1 MAVRQPNGT
10 YGALHWTLLPHFQQ
24 SHGNLLSTAARRG
37 VSRGRGTIVA
47 VASRLA
53 RILDGLE
60 KRHGKPRV
68 GPASDPYEMLVV
80 ATCGYPASEPACAK
94 GFAALREHVGVAP
107 ADVLRAPKELVE
119 AFEPRIRAH
128 LLLKMHGQTICK
140 RARPLCEQC
149 PVTRDCAYF
158 AKLPGAGPQNVP
170 SACIP

>member
-1 MAVRQPNGT
+1 M
-10 YGALHWTLLPHFQQ
+10 
-24 SHGNLLSTAARRG
+24 
-37 VSRGRGTIVA
+37 
-47 VASRLA
+47 ASRLA

-60 KRHGKPRV
+60 KRYGKPRV

-107 ADVLRAPKELVE
+107 ADVLRAPRKKLVLAMRAGGIVPELRAERLREIASRVTRE
-119 AFEPRIRAH
+119 FEGDLKARLSGSQGARANDP
-128 LLLKMHGQTICK
+128 QT
-140 RARPLCEQC
+140 RRPLCEQC